1 MMSPLVIITVASA
14 IIGMSLYMSLV
25 WWLRG
30 GIYIVVD
37 GFFAGLLCGWAG
49 YKAAGWLGLGA
60 TAAGAGS

>member
-1 MMSPLVIITVASA
+1 MTPLAIATVASA
-14 IIGMSLYMSLV
+14 IVGMGLYMSLV

-49 YKAAGWLGLGA
+49 YKAAKWFGLGA
-60 TAAGAGS
+60 AVAGTG